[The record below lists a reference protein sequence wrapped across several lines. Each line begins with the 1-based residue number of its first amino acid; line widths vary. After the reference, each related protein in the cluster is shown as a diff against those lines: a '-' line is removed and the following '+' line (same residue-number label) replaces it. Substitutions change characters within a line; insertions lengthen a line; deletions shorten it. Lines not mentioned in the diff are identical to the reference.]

1 MEQFF
6 NTLCQIFSTAPW
18 FVQIMLAFSIGLCAL
33 SILAIFICD
42 LFFIPL
48 YGVRVPKLPTLYVW
62 HAGITSLISIFKVFH
77 IPTEGLERSKKTYEE
92 QICRLENIN
101 KKLLQKQML
110 KETVQDNPTLSKHS
124 YKDVEE

>member
-77 IPTEGLERSKKTYEE
+77 IPTDSLERSKMTYEDK
-92 QICRLENIN
+92 IRKLENIN
-101 KKLLQKQML
+101 KNILQKAML
-110 KETVQDNPTLSKHS
+110 KEKIHDNPTLSKHS

>member
-1 MEQFF
+1 
-6 NTLCQIFSTAPW
+6 
-18 FVQIMLAFSIGLCAL
+18 
-33 SILAIFICD
+33 
-42 LFFIPL
+42 
-48 YGVRVPKLPTLYVW
+48 
-62 HAGITSLISIFKVFH
+62 VFH
-77 IPTEGLERSKKTYEE
+77 IPTEGLERGKKTYEE